1 LDRIFAHHISRPE
14 LFLQLVTLL
23 LNASDDESGI
33 SSRDLFFDEQ
43 TSTSSWMS
51 SGSGLLEQLLTA
63 LSRSP
68 ESIDKIGEMVNR
80 LQATVEGRKV
90 LPTGWEELWT
100 SVKYAKELMESH
112 RD

>member
-23 LNASDDESGI
+23 LNASGDDSAI

-43 TSTSSWMS
+43 VTSSSWMS
-51 SGSGLLEQLLTA
+51 SGSGLLEQLLAA

-68 ESIDKIGEMVNR
+68 ESIDKIGEMVSR

-90 LPTGWEELWT
+90 LPTGWEELWA
-100 SVKYAKELMESH
+100 SVKDAKALMESH